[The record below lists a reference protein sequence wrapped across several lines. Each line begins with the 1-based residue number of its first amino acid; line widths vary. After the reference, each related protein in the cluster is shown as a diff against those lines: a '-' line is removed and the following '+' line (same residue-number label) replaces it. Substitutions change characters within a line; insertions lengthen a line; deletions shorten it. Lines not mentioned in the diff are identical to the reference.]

1 MRPLTPF
8 GFQNEGRQLW
18 EARGTYLDMSPL
30 LYAED
35 FTGALLMYHGQEDQN
50 VGTDPIN
57 SDRLFAALEEL
68 GKPAELVTYP
78 YEDHGQ
84 IAKETVLDQWARFT
98 AWLDKWLKPAE
109 VK

>member
-1 MRPLTPF
+1 
-8 GFQNEGRQLW
+8 
-18 EARGTYLDMSPL
+18 MSPL

-50 VGTDPIN
+50 VGTNPIN
-57 SDRLFAALEEL
+57 SDRLFTALEAL

-98 AWLDKWLKPAE
+98 AWLDQWLKAPVE
-109 VK
+109 EKKE